1 MARLVNHDERREIFA
16 AAALRV
22 IMREGIAGLT
32 VREVAREAGF
42 TTGALTHYFHSKD
55 QLLIEASEH
64 SARLVRI
71 RMERAAQATPALEAI
86 RKVVALAL
94 PLTAETRGYWRI
106 WVGYWE
112 RSSYDD
118 EVARVMRLR
127 YSEWRGRLANLLAKA
142 QAEGAVAT
150 GVNVQ
155 HAAAS
160 LVALVDGI
168 GVQVLL
174 GVGRIPPAR
183 QRAMFDRWLDTVCSG
198 GVAEPAN
205 GPLASRRD
213 GRADRRPAHVP
224 VARGR

>member
-1 MARLVNHDERREIFA
+1 MGKSVDHNERREIFA

-22 IMREGIAGLT
+22 IMRDGIAGLT

-64 SARLVRI
+64 SARLVRG
-71 RMERAAQATPALEAI
+71 RMERVERITPAIEAI

-94 PLTAETRGYWRI
+94 PLTAEIRGYWRI
-106 WVGYWE
+106 WVGFWE

-127 YSEWRGRLANLLAKA
+127 YEEWRNRLASLLARA
-142 QAEGAVAT
+142 QAEGDVAPD
-150 GVNVQ
+150 VNIRE
-155 HAAAS
+155 ATES

-174 GVGRIPPAR
+174 GVGRIPAAR
-183 QRAMFDRWLDTVCSG
+183 QKAMFDLWLDTLRRSPVEVG
-198 GVAEPAN
+198 EKAPARA
-205 GPLASRRD
+205 LA
-213 GRADRRPAHVP
+213 
-224 VARGR
+224 

>member
-1 MARLVNHDERREIFA
+1 MGRSVDHDERREIFA

-32 VREVAREAGF
+32 VREVAKEAGF

-55 QLLIEASEH
+55 QLLIEASEL
-64 SARLVRI
+64 SARLVRD
-71 RMERAAQATPALEAI
+71 RMERAERTRPVLEAI

-94 PLTAETRGYWRI
+94 PLTPETRGYWRI

-118 EVARVMRLR
+118 EVSRVMRLR
-127 YSEWRGRLANLLAKA
+127 YDEWRDRLARMLALAKA
-142 QAEGAVAT
+142 EGEVAPD
-150 GVNVQ
+150 VDAQ
-155 HAAAS
+155 HAAQS

-183 QRAMFDRWLDTVCSG
+183 QRAMFNLWLDTLRSRG
-198 GVAEPAN
+198 GAMEAGNPPAT
-205 GPLASRRD
+205 ARR
-213 GRADRRPAHVP
+213 G
-224 VARGR
+224 AR

>member
-1 MARLVNHDERREIFA
+1 MGRSADHTKRREIFA

-22 IMREGIAGLT
+22 IMRDGIAGLT
-32 VREVAREAGF
+32 VRAVAKEAGF

-64 SARLVRI
+64 SALLVRA
-71 RMERAAQATPALEAI
+71 RMERAEKTRPALEAI
-86 RKVVALAL
+86 RKVVSYAL

-118 EVARVMRLR
+118 EVSRVMRLR
-127 YSEWRGRLANLLAKA
+127 YDEWRGRLAALLARA
-142 QAEGAVAT
+142 QQEGDVAPAVDVRQAAE
-150 GVNVQ
+150 
-155 HAAAS
+155 S

-174 GVGRIPPAR
+174 GVGRLSAAR
-183 QRAMFDRWLDTVCSG
+183 QKALFDLWLDTVRTTPAAAPGATRTASSG
-198 GVAEPAN
+198 SP
-205 GPLASRRD
+205 RRS
-213 GRADRRPAHVP
+213 
-224 VARGR
+224 VAR

>member
-1 MARLVNHDERREIFA
+1 
-16 AAALRV
+16 
-22 IMREGIAGLT
+22 MREGIAGLT

-55 QLLIEASEH
+55 QLLIQASEL
-64 SARLVRI
+64 SARLVRD
-71 RMERAAQATPALEAI
+71 RMERAERSRSALAAV

-94 PLTAETRGYWRI
+94 PLTVESRGYWRI

-118 EVARVMRLR
+118 EVARVMRAR
-127 YSEWRGRLANLLAKA
+127 YDEWRERLARIIARA
-142 QAEGAVAT
+142 QADGEVARD
-150 GVNVQ
+150 VDPRE
-155 HAAAS
+155 AAQA

-183 QRAMFDRWLDTVCSG
+183 QRAMFDLWLETLG
-198 GVAEPAN
+198 
-205 GPLASRRD
+205 
-213 GRADRRPAHVP
+213 
-224 VARGR
+224 ARGGALHAAPPHAFHAAAKR

>member
-1 MARLVNHDERREIFA
+1 MARSVDHSERREIFA

-42 TTGALTHYFHSKD
+42 TTGALTHYFQSKD

-64 SARLVRI
+64 SARLVRG
-71 RMERAAQATPALEAI
+71 RMERAEQTRPALAAI

-118 EVARVMRLR
+118 EVSRVMGLR
-127 YSEWRGRLANLLAKA
+127 YDEWRGRLARLLARA
-142 QAEGAVAT
+142 QEEGAVAPD
-150 GVNVQ
+150 VQVQ
-155 HAAAS
+155 HAAES

-183 QRAMFDRWLDTVCSG
+183 QRAMFDLWLETVCLG
-198 GVAEPAN
+198 GGAAE
-205 GPLASRRD
+205 GTS
-213 GRADRRPAHVP
+213 P
-224 VARGR
+224 VRQRVL

>member
-1 MARLVNHDERREIFA
+1 MARSVDHSERREIFA

-64 SARLVRI
+64 SARLVRT

-127 YSEWRGRLANLLAKA
+127 YDEWRGRLAALLAKA
-142 QAEGAVAT
+142 QAEGAVAR
-150 GVNVQ
+150 GVNVK

-174 GVGRIPPAR
+174 GVGRIPPSR
-183 QRAMFDRWLDTVCSG
+183 QRAMFDRWLDTVRTG
-198 GVAEPAN
+198 DAEHR
-205 GPLASRRD
+205 PL
-213 GRADRRPAHVP
+213 P
-224 VARGR
+224 